1 MFNLIKI
8 TMENILITGAT
19 GQLGNDVTNLLI
31 NRIDPKNVSIL
42 VRDPAKAE
50 KFKSRGVKVLQ
61 GDYEDYTSLL
71 QAFKGVD
78 KLYFISANDLSKR
91 EAQHINVVKAAAESE
106 VKHIIYTGFQRK
118 NETESSPISFIAKAH
133 LTAEKLIK
141 QSSMA
146 YTILNHGLYME
157 FILGILGDQFPK
169 SETIYFPSDDGKVAF
184 TLRSDLAAGAVEI
197 LTTKGHE
204 NKTYNFFS
212 DKKYSFR
219 DVANVLTKIINKP
232 IAFVS
237 PKAEDYKATMQKAGV
252 PEMYIGLFAGFA
264 EAIKQG
270 EFDSTD
276 QTLSKIIGRE
286 CVGIEEFLSGVY
298 KK

>member
-1 MFNLIKI
+1 
-8 TMENILITGAT
+8 
-19 GQLGNDVTNLLI
+19 LGNDVTNLLI
-31 NRIDPKNVSIL
+31 HKIDAKNVSVL

-50 KFKSRGVKVLQ
+50 KFKSKGVKILK
-61 GDYEDYTSLL
+61 GDYDDYNSLL

-78 KLYFISANDLSKR
+78 KLYFISASDLSKR
-91 EAQHINVVKAAAESE
+91 EAQHINVVKAAAETK

-118 NETESSPISFIAKAH
+118 NGTESSPISFIAKAH

-141 QSSMA
+141 QSSMT

-157 FILGILGDQFPK
+157 FVLGILGDQFPN
-169 SETIYFPSDDGKVAF
+169 SGNIYFPAADGKVAF
-184 TLRSDLAAGAVEI
+184 TLRSDLAAGTVEI

-212 DKKYSFR
+212 GKKCSFA
-219 DVANVLTKIINKP
+219 DVATVLSKILNKSV
-232 IAFVS
+232 IHIS
-237 PKAEDYKATMQKAGV
+237 PKAEEYKVTMQKAGV

-276 QTLSKIIGRE
+276 QTLSKILGRE
-286 CVGIEEFLSGVY
+286 CVGIEEFLRGVY